1 MKTKTETTSKV
12 KASVRFPSNV
22 LQPLLNY
29 LRGEEKRLVKVKVS
43 LKKEDPFKGRKREA
57 DNSVDADVAEQVDHD
72 RVLAVRHEIIR
83 SLINIRKTLTRVKIG
98 RYGTCERCGQMID
111 TDRLAVKPTAE
122 FCVICEQAVEAK
134 R

>member
-1 MKTKTETTSKV
+1 MEKQ
-12 KASVRFPSNV
+12 SVGFPINV

-29 LRGEEKRLVKVKVS
+29 LRGEEKRLMKVKVS

-72 RVLAVRHEIIR
+72 RVQAIRHEIKR
-83 SLINIRKTLTRVKIG
+83 SLINIRKTFTRVKIG
-98 RYGTCERCGQMID
+98 RYGTCERWGQMVD
-111 TDRLAVKPTAE
+111 TDRLAGKPTAE
-122 FCVICEQAVEAK
+122 YCMACEQAVEKK

>member
-1 MKTKTETTSKV
+1 MKTKTETTTKP
-12 KASVRFPSNV
+12 SVSVQFPMNV

-43 LKKEDPFKGRKREA
+43 LKKEDPFKDGKREA

-72 RVLAVRHEIIR
+72 RVLAVRHEITR
-83 SLINIRKTLTRVKIG
+83 SLINIRKTLTRIKIG

-111 TDRLAVKPTAE
+111 TDRLTVFPEATVCIK
-122 FCVICEQAVEAK
+122 CEK
-134 R
+134 KKGK

>member
-1 MKTKTETTSKV
+1 MKAKTETTTKI
-12 KASVRFPSNV
+12 KTSVQFPSNV

-43 LKKEDPFKGRKREA
+43 LKKEDPFKGRQREA

-72 RVLAVRHEIIR
+72 RVLAIRNEITR

-122 FCVICEQAVEAK
+122 FLCSLRE
-134 R
+134 RD

>member
-1 MKTKTETTSKV
+1 MKTKPETTSKV

-57 DNSVDADVAEQVDHD
+57 DNSVDADVAEKVDHD

-111 TDRLAVKPTAE
+111 TDRLMIYPDAT
-122 FCVICEQAVEAK
+122 FCVTCEKK
-134 R
+134 REK

>member
-1 MKTKTETTSKV
+1 MKTKVNTSPSV
-12 KASVRFPSNV
+12 KASVQFPSNV
-22 LQPLLNY
+22 LEPLLNY

-43 LKKEDPFKGRKREA
+43 LKKEDPFKGRKRED

-72 RVLAVRHEIIR
+72 RVFAIRNEITR
-83 SLINIRKTLTRVKIG
+83 SLINIRKTLTRIKIG

-111 TDRLAVKPTAE
+111 TDRLAIKPTAE
-122 FCVICEQAVEAK
+122 FCVACEKAVETK

>member
-1 MKTKTETTSKV
+1 MKTKLTTPASV
-12 KASVRFPSNV
+12 KASVQFPSNV
-22 LQPLLNY
+22 LEPLLNY

-43 LKKEDPFKGRKREA
+43 LKKEDPFKGRKREN

-72 RVLAVRHEIIR
+72 RVFAVRNEITR
-83 SLINIRKTLTRVKIG
+83 SLINIRKTLTRIKIG

-111 TDRLAVKPTAE
+111 TDRLAIKPTAE
-122 FCVICEQAVEAK
+122 FCVACETAVETK